1 MNFGC
6 DANSNNEMKLRLTV
20 DHYSFVCK
28 HQELH
33 FAWNVN
39 QIAMC
44 YLQKDYK
51 HIFGVREIAIFKVG
65 VLTCYKVGVVPS
77 L

>member
-6 DANSNNEMKLRLTV
+6 DANSDNERKLRPTI
-20 DHYSFVCK
+20 DHYSSVCK

-39 QIAMC
+39 QIAM
-44 YLQKDYK
+44 
-51 HIFGVREIAIFKVG
+51 
-65 VLTCYKVGVVPS
+65 
-77 L
+77 